1 MKMIVGIGVF
11 FAVLIVIATALVP
24 VYIEVYLH
32 NGGAPYF
39 KRLLH
44 IECPPGGVCRPG
56 EDANFGFALAIYGND
71 LFIGAN
77 AVDTDKGVVLWYSR
91 EWKGHNNN
99 SSVWV
104 FRQIIKLSDGSNN
117 DHFGRSV
124 TANEDVLA
132 VGAYGRDCSDGN
144 YCGAV
149 YLFKRNADSM
159 DMYEQ
164 TQVLQAPDG
173 GKASAVFGKAVNLD
187 RTSSTLVVGEN
198 ERHVTGCSGCG
209 VAYVYVIDS
218 EGTAKHVC
226 NLAPTDR
233 STADIGA
240 NFGYSVAVSNA
251 TAVVGTAWP
260 AKPGKAYVFEVTS
273 AVQQP
278 PQCKQVAVLVADE
291 PTTGDHFGFSVAVD
305 YNTILVGAKAQN
317 NYVTAGAAYLYER
330 NADGTWS
337 TPAVK
342 KFQSP
347 NKHSYDRFGI
357 AVAIMG
363 DIAVVGGF
371 DVKFPTHGTAGV
383 GQVVVYYRYQGGD
396 NKWGEVKVIFS
407 PRAEEQLGTDF
418 GWVLALYRN
427 TVVIGA
433 YGYRGHGGTQFGEV
447 WTTATDYPL

>member
-1 MKMIVGIGVF
+1 MKMIVGIAVF
-11 FAVLIVIATALVP
+11 YAVLIVIATALVP

-39 KRLLH
+39 KRLMH

-56 EDANFGFALAIYGND
+56 QDAFFGTALAIYGND
-71 LFIGAN
+71 LFIGAFG
-77 AVDTDKGVVLWYSR
+77 VDSYTGVVLWYSR

-104 FRQIIKLSDGSNN
+104 FRQILKASDRSNYN
-117 DHFGRSV
+117 AFGYAV
-124 TANEDVLA
+124 TANEDMLA
-132 VGAYGRDCSDGN
+132 VGAYYRDCSDGN
-144 YCGAV
+144 KCGAV
-149 YLFKRNADSM
+149 YLFKRNADIM

-164 TQVLQAPDG
+164 TQVLLAPDG
-173 GKASAVFGKAVNLD
+173 GKADANFGSAVNLD
-187 RTSSTLVVGEN
+187 RTSSTLVVGED
-198 ERHVTGCSGCG
+198 ERDVTGCGSNCG
-209 VAYVYVIDS
+209 AAYVYVIDS

-233 STADIGA
+233 SSADDFEQ
-240 NFGYSVAVSNA
+240 FGFSVAVSNA
-251 TAVVGTAWP
+251 TAVVGTRWGNT
-260 AKPGKAYVFEVTS
+260 KPGKAYVFEVTS

-291 PTTGDHFGFSVAVD
+291 PTAGDNFGNSVAVD
-305 YNTILVGAKAQN
+305 YNTIFVGSDADGIAG
-317 NYVTAGAAYLYER
+317 GAAYLYER

-347 NKHSYDRFGI
+347 NKHSGDNFGT
-357 AVAIMG
+357 AVALMG
-363 DIAVVGGF
+363 DIAVVGGYQ
-371 DVKFPTHGTAGV
+371 VMSPTHGTAGV

-407 PRAEEQLGTDF
+407 PRAEEQLDTNF
-418 GWVLALYRN
+418 GYAVALYRN

-433 YGYRGHGGTQFGEV
+433 YKYNGAGGTNFGEV